1 MDFSPFEA
9 ASYTCIGGSKLQF
22 LALQRLEHRQDGLF
36 VELQIVHDDMHHTRR
51 RGLRFE
57 GQEGVNH
64 SAENVLENASKR
76 ASACAS
82 LLFCFASI
90 FCFLTEPSWPLAEPG
105 WLSSVPE
112 CPAWLPEAAICCPR
126 RSSEMPR
133 RAQQLPR
140 APADV
145 DPQPI
150 GSISHEPKKS
160 ILYYSILLLTL
171 YTISTTIL

>member
-1 MDFSPFEA
+1 MDG
-9 ASYTCIGGSKLQF
+9 ILGGSKLQF

-90 FCFLTEPSWPLAEPG
+90 FCFLTEPCSWPLAEPG

-126 RSSEMPR
+126 RSSSC
-133 RAQQLPR
+133 RAARSSCLALP
-140 APADV
+140 PM
-145 DPQPI
+145 
-150 GSISHEPKKS
+150 SIRSQS
-160 ILYYSILLLTL
+160 GRSRM
-171 YTISTTIL
+171 S